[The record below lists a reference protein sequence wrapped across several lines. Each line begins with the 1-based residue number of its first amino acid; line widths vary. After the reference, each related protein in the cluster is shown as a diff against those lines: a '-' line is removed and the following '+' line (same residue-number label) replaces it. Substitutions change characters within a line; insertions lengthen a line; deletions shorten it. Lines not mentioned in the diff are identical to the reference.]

1 MNEEVLIEKYFEGT
15 LTQDEQTAFNELL
28 KTNKA
33 FANEVILQQQL
44 KTAITIQERAKTKN
58 FLKNIDAKQPQKVS
72 NFKWLY
78 AAAAILLIVLSGIWV
93 FTQKPD
99 GKELFAAYYQPYPN
113 TIAPIVR
120 GENNTIK
127 DSVYNAFAAYENKE
141 YTVASAQF
149 NALYNSTGK
158 SYFKIYEAVCLLA
171 LDKTQ
176 EAIQILTKNIYEE
189 EDTQIIKN
197 WYLALAY
204 IKQNNFA
211 NAKPL
216 LQQVA
221 ATENIVQQPAQKLL
235 EKLP

>member
-33 FANEVILQQQL
+33 FANEVTLQQQL

-58 FLKNIDAKQPQKVS
+58 FLKNIDTSQSQKVS
-72 NFKWLY
+72 SFKWLY

-127 DSVYNAFAAYENKE
+127 DSVYIAFAAYENKE

-171 LDKTQ
+171 LDKSQ

-216 LQQVA
+216 LQQVV